1 MAVVKFIA
9 SGCPMN
15 NIFSYVMR
23 DEATERKL
31 VDGVNC
37 MPETAIEEFK
47 FVKARF
53 GKEDGRQYY
62 HIIQSFSPDDDIS
75 PEEAHELGMKFA
87 GHFEGF
93 QAVVATHVNKA
104 HLHNHIILNSVNMET
119 GRKYHQSRDEML
131 AAKRFAN
138 DLCREYGLSVT
149 EEKCEYGKMP
159 KWKQQLRSMI
169 VWALSK
175 SPDRETFIE
184 ALERHGYGVNW
195 TDGHKYVTFTTP
207 EGYKCRDNKLFDD
220 RCLKC
225 NMDIYFAMGGCASP
239 AADDYLDFQ
248 SSRHSGRPRPGK
260 RRLCGYHC
268 GRGDRTG
275 RARTECRGCNG
286 AFDCRCNC
294 CRRTIPG
301 EISRRAGAVP
311 ALAVIP
317 EQRAAADDVTVDIDF
332 INILKFLCQTAQKTP
347 IQVRRYLD

>member
-31 VDGVNC
+31 IDGMNC
-37 MPETAIEEFK
+37 MPETAFEEFK

-62 HIIQSFSPDDDIS
+62 HIIQSFSPDDNIS

-169 VWALSK
+169 VWALFK

-239 AADDYLDFQ
+239 AADDYLDFKTPP
-248 SSRHSGRPRPGK
+248 HRPNANMTMGNQLIFMMADIFRD
-260 RRLCGYHC
+260 RRKK
-268 GRGDRTG
+268 TKEEIEQEE
-275 RARTECRGCNG
+275 RARNAEAAMGILI
-286 AFDCRCNC
+286 A
-294 CRRTIPG
+294 
-301 EISRRAGAVP
+301 AV
-311 ALAVIP
+311 VV
-317 EQRAAADDVTVDIDF
+317 AAE
-332 INILKFLCQTAQKTP
+332 
-347 IQVRRYLD
+347 RYRERYLEEQEQYRRWQSWQNSGQQLMM

>member
-31 VDGVNC
+31 IDGVNC
-37 MPETAIEEFK
+37 MPETALEEFK

-62 HIIQSFSPDDDIS
+62 HIIQSFSPDDNIS
-75 PEEAHELGMKFA
+75 PAEAHELGMKFA

-104 HLHNHIILNSVNMET
+104 HLHNHIVLNSVNMET

-169 VWALSK
+169 VWALFK

-225 NMDIYFAMGGCASP
+225 SMDIYFAMGGCASP

-248 SSRHSGRPRPGK
+248 TLPH
-260 RRLCGYHC
+260 RRNANMTIGNQLIFMMADIF
-268 GRGDRTG
+268 RDRRKKTKEEIEQEE
-275 RARTECRGCNG
+275 RARNAEAAMGLLI
-286 AFDCRCNC
+286 A
-294 CRRTIPG
+294 
-301 EISRRAGAVP
+301 
-311 ALAVIP
+311 AVIV
-317 EQRAAADDVTVDIDF
+317 AAG
-332 INILKFLCQTAQKTP
+332 
-347 IQVRRYLD
+347 RYRERYLEEQEQYRRWQSYQNSGPQLMM

>member
-31 VDGVNC
+31 IDGVNC
-37 MPETAIEEFK
+37 MPETALEEFK

-62 HIIQSFSPDDDIS
+62 HIIQSFSPDDNIS
-75 PEEAHELGMKFA
+75 PEGAHELGMKFA

-169 VWALSK
+169 VWALFK
-175 SPDRETFIE
+175 SPDREAFIE
-184 ALERHGYGVNW
+184 ALERHGYSVNW

-248 SSRHSGRPRPGK
+248 TPPH
-260 RRLCGYHC
+260 RRNANMTIGNQLIFMMADIF
-268 GRGDRTG
+268 RDRRKKTKEEIEQEE
-275 RARTECRGCNG
+275 RARNAEAAMGLLI
-286 AFDCRCNC
+286 A
-294 CRRTIPG
+294 
-301 EISRRAGAVP
+301 
-311 ALAVIP
+311 AVIV
-317 EQRAAADDVTVDIDF
+317 AAE
-332 INILKFLCQTAQKTP
+332 
-347 IQVRRYLD
+347 RYRERYLEEQEQYRRWQSWQNSGPQLMM

>member
-15 NIFSYVMR
+15 NIFNYVMR

-31 VDGVNC
+31 IDGVNC
-37 MPETAIEEFK
+37 MPETALEEFK

-62 HIIQSFSPDDDIS
+62 HIIQSFSPDDNIS

-131 AAKRFAN
+131 AAKRLAN
-138 DLCREYGLSVT
+138 DLYREYGLSVT

-169 VWALSK
+169 VWALFK

-248 SSRHSGRPRPGK
+248 PLPH
-260 RRLCGYHC
+260 RRNANMTIGNQLIFMMADIF
-268 GRGDRTG
+268 RDRRKKTKEEIEQEE
-275 RARTECRGCNG
+275 RARNAEAAMGLLI
-286 AFDCRCNC
+286 A
-294 CRRTIPG
+294 
-301 EISRRAGAVP
+301 AV
-311 ALAVIP
+311 VV
-317 EQRAAADDVTVDIDF
+317 AAE
-332 INILKFLCQTAQKTP
+332 
-347 IQVRRYLD
+347 RYRERYLEEQEQYRRWQSWQNSGQQLMM

>member
-31 VDGVNC
+31 IDGMNC
-37 MPETAIEEFK
+37 MPETALEEFK
-47 FVKARF
+47 FVKTRF

-62 HIIQSFSPDDDIS
+62 HIIQSFSPDDNIS

-169 VWALSK
+169 VWALFK

-195 TDGHKYVTFTTP
+195 TDGHKYVTFTT
-207 EGYKCRDNKLFDD
+207 
-220 RCLKC
+220 
-225 NMDIYFAMGGCASP
+225 MTGGWWNRGFSLMIIPVIRIWRRSGSSIMNTCWSGLRP
-239 AADDYLDFQ
+239 VITMIWM
-248 SSRHSGRPRPGK
+248 SSRRSM
-260 RRLCGYHC
+260 L
-268 GRGDRTG
+268 TML
-275 RARTECRGCNG
+275 TEKKVRE
-286 AFDCRCNC
+286 
-294 CRRTIPG
+294 T
-301 EISRRAGAVP
+301 AV
-311 ALAVIP
+311 
-317 EQRAAADDVTVDIDF
+317 
-332 INILKFLCQTAQKTP
+332 
-347 IQVRRYLD
+347 

>member
-31 VDGVNC
+31 IDGIKC
-37 MPETAIEEFK
+37 MPETALEEFR

-53 GKEDGRQYY
+53 GKEEGRQYY
-62 HIIQSFSPDDDIS
+62 HIIQSFSPDDNIS

-87 GHFEGF
+87 GHFEDF

-138 DLCREYGLSVT
+138 DLYREYGLSVT
-149 EEKCEYGKMP
+149 EEKCEYRKMP

-169 VWALSK
+169 VWALFK

-239 AADDYLDFQ
+239 AADNYLDFKTPPHEPEAKATIGNELIFLMAEIF
-248 SSRHSGRPRPGK
+248 RD
-260 RRLCGYHC
+260 RRKK
-268 GRGDRTG
+268 TKEEIEQEE
-275 RARTECRGCNG
+275 RARNSEAAMGLLI
-286 AFDCRCNC
+286 A
-294 CRRTIPG
+294 
-301 EISRRAGAVP
+301 
-311 ALAVIP
+311 AVIV
-317 EQRAAADDVTVDIDF
+317 AAE
-332 INILKFLCQTAQKTP
+332 
-347 IQVRRYLD
+347 RYRERYLKEQEQCRLSQSFRDNGPQLMM